1 MNARGLVELVVL
13 SVGLEAGLID
23 ERLYAVMVLMALV
36 TTLATGPLI
45 DLLAG
50 PSRRRPAPAAGRA
63 APALPAPMSSGRP
76 PRPRTMSQP
85 APDAPS

>member
-1 MNARGLVELVVL
+1 MPRGEALTVGTLMNARGLVELVVL

-50 PSRRRPAPAAGRA
+50 PSRRRPAPAAGRRRR
-63 APALPAPMSSGRP
+63 APGTDEFRP
-76 PRPRTMSQP
+76 PAAS
-85 APDAPS
+85 